1 MYTNLFFS
9 HIFYKFLNLN
19 LNWTAQITGLN
30 WRKLIELL
38 RNLKIKRR
46 MSKKIQLFTVE
57 DSLKSSP
64 LCVRQWSSVFP
75 SPPSS
80 NPREVKKSKRTDFS
94 LGVEDDKVSQKCTWC
109 LLTICEAHQLF
120 SGSMLFTSIL
130 SFSFK
135 TCKIC
140 GKIE

>member
-9 HIFYKFLNLN
+9 HIFYKFLILI

-46 MSKKIQLFTVE
+46 MSKKIKFFTVE

-80 NPREVKKSKRTDFS
+80 NPREVKKIQEDRLFFGSWGWKS
-94 LGVEDDKVSQKCTWC
+94 LPKVYIMSSYHLWS
-109 LLTICEAHQLF
+109 L
-120 SGSMLFTSIL
+120 SIVL
-130 SFSFK
+130 RKHVVHFN
-135 TCKIC
+135 T
-140 GKIE
+140 

>member
-1 MYTNLFFS
+1 MYVCLPLCKQCLSSLSTESSVSSVYTVTSTHVSIFYVEGSNLFFS
-9 HIFYKFLNLN
+9 RIFYKFLILI

-80 NPREVKKSKRTDFS
+80 NPREVKKIQ
-94 LGVEDDKVSQKCTWC
+94 EDK
-109 LLTICEAHQLF
+109 LF
-120 SGSMLFTSIL
+120 FGSW
-130 SFSFK
+130 
-135 TCKIC
+135 
-140 GKIE
+140 GW

>member
-9 HIFYKFLNLN
+9 HIFYKFLILI

-57 DSLKSSP
+57 DSLKSS
-64 LCVRQWSSVFP
+64 LCVRQSKRSKE
-75 SPPSS
+75 
-80 NPREVKKSKRTDFS
+80 NPRGQTFLWELRMTNFDSKLTKRV
-94 LGVEDDKVSQKCTWC
+94 LEGKC
-109 LLTICEAHQLF
+109 AKRVY
-120 SGSMLFTSIL
+120 MLPSYHLWRSSIVL
-130 SFSFK
+130 RKHVVHFN
-135 TCKIC
+135 TRRR
-140 GKIE
+140 G